1 MVLFA
6 PNFAVILGSH
16 FEEFIPSV
24 SRKLTA
30 LVPQL
35 FQFGSRER
43 LEIRGDSEVLIENF
57 HRVDTANRSCNRQT
71 HGIAQSLLSRYTSVS
86 HHFPT
91 AAQSERQH
99 LNTCP
104 SQCFFPY

>member
-35 FQFGSRER
+35 FQFGSGER
-43 LEIRGDSEVLIENF
+43 LEIRGDSKVLIENF
-57 HRVDTANRSCNRQT
+57 HRVDTADRSCNRQT
-71 HGIAQSLLSRYTSVS
+71 HGIAQSLLSRYPSIPP
-86 HHFPT
+86 HFPPPPHPFH
-91 AAQSERQH
+91 SH
-99 LNTCP
+99 NP
-104 SQCFFPY
+104 DP

>member
-35 FQFGSRER
+35 FQFGSRQR
-43 LEIRGDSEVLIENF
+43 LEIRGDSKVLIENF
-57 HRVDTANRSCNRQT
+57 HRVDTADRSCNRQLM
-71 HGIAQSLLSRYTSVS
+71 A
-86 HHFPT
+86 
-91 AAQSERQH
+91 
-99 LNTCP
+99 
-104 SQCFFPY
+104 